1 MSDIFIS
8 YARED
13 RDKAELLAH
22 VFEQQ
27 KWDVWWDKV
36 IPPGEKFGDVIGA
49 QLAAA
54 KAVIVLWSRVSV
66 ASDWVK
72 DEAQE
77 GGNRRILVPVLM
89 DKVSP
94 PYGFRQVQ
102 TADLSEWDG
111 SPEDPELQ
119 RVLRSVGALISKPVA
134 EASAA
139 IDHGGSRKLL
149 VPMIVVAAVLVIVLG
164 YAALKFY
171 GGGTANNP
179 GPSGSPI
186 PAANANDLK
195 GSATPCE
202 SDSRHKAAD
211 LTGRGLISIDPGGNQ
226 AAAVL
231 QFNEAI
237 SECSSYAAAYFWRGQ
252 SFVALQ
258 QNQRAIA
265 DFQKV
270 LELSSDS
277 DQLQQA
283 QKFVADLEGPR
294 PTPMPTQTS
303 VNANNIAN
311 ANQQVPSSP
320 NPTPTPDKHV
330 ASQVNEIFDADQS
343 KRIGA
348 TTRLI
353 IEKKNDAATV
363 KQSTNLALENPDNKS
378 GVINTLVY
386 LENADAAT
394 LKQNRPEIEK
404 LLRVSE
410 TKGTQAAE
418 HTRKVRAK
426 LNE

>member
-36 IPPGEKFGDVIGA
+36 IPPGEKFGDVIAA

-77 GGNRRILVPVLM
+77 GGNRHILVPILM

-119 RVLRSVGALISKPVA
+119 RVLRSVGALINKSVSDVVA
-134 EASAA
+134 SNAQ
-139 IDHGGSRKLL
+139 DRSRKRLIPI
-149 VPMIVVAAVLVIVLG
+149 VVVAAVLVIVLG
-164 YAALKFY
+164 FAGLKFF
-171 GGGTANNP
+171 GGGTSNNQNQFGSP
-179 GPSGSPI
+179 SPSGSK
-186 PAANANDLK
+186 DDRK

-237 SECSSYAAAYFWRGQ
+237 SECPSYPDAYFWRGQ

-258 QNQRAIA
+258 LNERAIA
-265 DFQKV
+265 DFKKV
-270 LELSSDS
+270 VELTSDS
-277 DQLQQA
+277 DQRQQA
-283 QKFVADLEGPR
+283 QKFVTDLEAPR
-294 PTPMPTQTS
+294 PTPMPTSTPG
-303 VNANNIAN
+303 NANTDTNV
-311 ANQQVPSSP
+311 NQHVPSSP
-320 NPTPTPDKHV
+320 NPTPTPGN
-330 ASQVNEIFDADQS
+330 QVHPEVKEIFAADKS
-343 KRIGA
+343 TRIGA

-378 GVINTLVY
+378 GVVNTLVY
-386 LENADAAT
+386 LENADPAI

-404 LLRVSE
+404 LLRASE
-410 TKGTQAAE
+410 ANGAQTAE
-418 HTRKVRAK
+418 HSKKVRAK